1 MAEGQH
7 TDEGVDQT
15 VITEH
20 GLPQHGDSN
29 RAAEDGGDVVDGAEH
44 VHAGDLEVQD
54 VGDEQC
60 EDQLQRHS
68 DEAVLEGGDERLG
81 DLGSGKGVHIVHD
94 AILMDAVEEVH
105 IRKAVVQRLAERNGL
120 EDDEADDPG
129 DQVEQALPFVKKLLG
144 RGTPERG
151 RFAFFHPGILL
162 L

>member
-1 MAEGQH
+1 MNSAK
-7 TDEGVDQT
+7 T
-15 VITEH
+15 
-20 GLPQHGDSN
+20 
-29 RAAEDGGDVVDGAEH
+29 
-44 VHAGDLEVQD
+44 
-54 VGDEQC
+54 
-60 EDQLQRHS
+60 RHS

-81 DLGSGKGVHIVHD
+81 DLGSGEGVHIVHD

-151 RFAFFHPGILL
+151 RFASFYKDISRTPHNSLDTFLSKKCHHRLAKKGHPSVGGRDAPCKTLL
-162 L
+162 CGAARVNTARVRAAKSP